1 MKMTKEKALALDM
14 MVHAHLI
21 KAIEESERTK
31 DPIILAC
38 LPSTESSLFDDD
50 KYVNCQSCDIKIR
63 YRPYVPDSVTKVCL
77 TCAIKLQKAET
88 AH

>member
-1 MKMTKEKALALDM
+1 MKITKEKALALDM
-14 MVHAHLI
+14 MVHANLI
-21 KAIEESERTK
+21 KALEASELSG